1 MSASPSRLPRWIDLG
16 LIPALSLASALL
28 VGGIIVALL
37 GESPWLALR
46 LVVAGAVGTQ
56 EGLGY
61 TLFYATNFIFT
72 GLAVAVAYHAGL
84 FNIGAEG
91 QAYIGGLGVG
101 LVALAGGSWPAW
113 GVLPLTIVGGAVFGA
128 FMNAGQFC
136 CSTERVYVVESI
148 YDEFV
153 RRVLEKVK
161 TLRQGASGEFDVG
174 PMIWPQQL
182 ELVELHRCADDCRLE
197 GHQIGRA
204 HV

>member
-128 FMNAGQFC
+128 N
-136 CSTERVYVVESI
+136 R
-148 YDEFV
+148 
-153 RRVLEKVK
+153 
-161 TLRQGASGEFDVG
+161 
-174 PMIWPQQL
+174 
-182 ELVELHRCADDCRLE
+182 
-197 GHQIGRA
+197 
-204 HV
+204 